1 MICLVSAWKTKKT
14 YLTSLSLHSV
24 NDCWSTEVQSVS
36 QQQFTSHPLPVR
48 SQVQPFKIK
57 IGYSINGLCTHNW
70 SNVCIWAH
78 VTTGLVLY
86 FPRVMQMFLTKIN
99 KHVQQN
105 LMFSMRTNGW
115 PLIPV
120 KGFVAEKS
128 WLKCIGTNWSL
139 NS

>member
-1 MICLVSAWKTKKT
+1 MSSFSMENKENILDIIVSAFCKWLLIYWGTVSIT
-14 YLTSLSLHSV
+14 ATIHITPITS
-24 NDCWSTEVQSVS
+24 Q
-36 QQQFTSHPLPVR
+36 
-48 SQVQPFKIK
+48 I
-57 IGYSINGLCTHNW
+57 
-70 SNVCIWAH
+70 
-78 VTTGLVLY
+78 TGATFQNQNRVIVLMDY
-86 FPRVMQMFLTKIN
+86 APITDQMYAYDHMWPPGWYYIFPRVMQMFLTKIN

-128 WLKCIGTNWSL
+128 WLKCVGTNWSL